1 MNIQMINNLRE
12 KILSELN
19 SLNWIAEV
27 IDGIPAKFWWFPSI
41 YFIFD
46 RIESSV
52 SDSNHHERIY
62 YFRINIFQETTTL
75 WNIQSEKNLCNL
87 LDSVI
92 DCFDRSD
99 LDWLANYI
107 EAVWWNIQPVETD
120 NWPALHW
127 IVLLGIHIPFTL
139 SI

>member
-1 MNIQMINNLRE
+1 MNILMINELRE
-12 KILSELN
+12 KIFSELN
-19 SLNWIAEV
+19 SLDWIAEV
-27 IDGIPAKFWWFPSI
+27 IDGIPAKFWGFPSI
-41 YFIFD
+41 YFVFD

-52 SDSNHHERIY
+52 SDSNHHERVY
-62 YFRINIFQETTTL
+62 YFTINIFQETTTL
-75 WNIQSEKNLCNL
+75 WNVTSEKNLCNL

-92 DCFDRSD
+92 DTFDRSD

-127 IVLLGIHIPFTL
+127 IVLLGIHTFFNL
-139 SI
+139 K

>member
-1 MNIQMINNLRE
+1 MINELRE
-12 KILSELN
+12 KIWSELN
-19 SLNWIAEV
+19 TLSWIAEV
-27 IDGIPAKFWWFPSI
+27 IDWIPVKFWWFPSI
-41 YFIFD
+41 YFVFD

-52 SDSNHHERIY
+52 SDSNHHERVY

-75 WNIQSEKNLCNL
+75 WNIQSEKNLCGL

-127 IVLLGIHIPFTL
+127 IVLLGIHTFFNL
-139 SI
+139 N

>member
-1 MNIQMINNLRE
+1 MNTQMINNLRE

-27 IDGIPAKFWWFPSI
+27 IDWIPAKFWWFPSI

-62 YFRINIFQETTTL
+62 YFRINIFQETTTI
-75 WNIQSEKNLCNL
+75 WNIQ
-87 LDSVI
+87 
-92 DCFDRSD
+92 
-99 LDWLANYI
+99 
-107 EAVWWNIQPVETD
+107 
-120 NWPALHW
+120 
-127 IVLLGIHIPFTL
+127 
-139 SI
+139 

>member
-1 MNIQMINNLRE
+1 VNIYMINELRE
-12 KILSELN
+12 KIWSELN
-19 SLNWIAEV
+19 TLSWIAEV
-27 IDGIPAKFWWFPSI
+27 IDWIPVKFWWFPSI
-41 YFIFD
+41 YFVFD

-52 SDSNHHERIY
+52 SDSNHHERVY

-75 WNIQSEKNLCNL
+75 WNVQSEKNLCNL

-127 IVLLGIHIPFTL
+127 IVLLGIHTFHSL
-139 SI
+139 R

>member
-1 MNIQMINNLRE
+1 MNTQMINNLRE

-27 IDGIPAKFWWFPSI
+27 IDWIPAKFWWFPSI

-127 IVLLGIHIPFTL
+127 IVLLGIHTFFNL
-139 SI
+139 N

>member
-1 MNIQMINNLRE
+1 MNIYMINELRE
-12 KILSELN
+12 KIWSQLNTLS
-19 SLNWIAEV
+19 WIAEV
-27 IDGIPAKFWWFPSI
+27 IDWIPVKFWWFPSI
-41 YFIFD
+41 YFVFD

-52 SDSNHHERIY
+52 SDSNHHERVY

-75 WNIQSEKNLCNL
+75 WNIQSEKNLCSL
-87 LDSVI
+87 LDLVI

-127 IVLLGIHIPFTL
+127 IVLLGIHTFFNL
-139 SI
+139 R

>member
-1 MNIQMINNLRE
+1 MINELRNQIYNE
-12 KILSELN
+12 LSSIN
-19 SLNWIAEV
+19 SVAE
-27 IDGIPAKFWWFPSI
+27 IFDGIPKKFWWFPSI

-62 YFRINIFQETTTL
+62 YFTINIFQETTTL
-75 WNIQSEKNLCNL
+75 WNIQSEKNLCTI

-92 DCFDRSD
+92 DTFDRSD

-107 EAVWWNIQPVETD
+107 EAVWWNIQAVETD
-120 NWPALHW
+120 NWPALHAL
-127 IVLLGIHIPFTL
+127 VVLGIHIPFTL
-139 SI
+139 SM

>member
-1 MNIQMINNLRE
+1 MNIYMINELRE
-12 KILSELN
+12 KIWSELN
-19 SLNWIAEV
+19 TLSWIAEV
-27 IDGIPAKFWWFPSI
+27 IDWIPVKFWWFPSI
-41 YFIFD
+41 YFVFD
-46 RIESSV
+46 RIESGV
-52 SDSNHHERIY
+52 SDSNHHERVY

-75 WNIQSEKNLCNL
+75 WNIQSEKNLCSL

-127 IVLLGIHIPFTL
+127 IVLLGIHTFHSL
-139 SI
+139 R

>member
-1 MNIQMINNLRE
+1 VNTQMINNLRE

-27 IDGIPAKFWWFPSI
+27 IDWIPVKFWWFPSI
-41 YFIFD
+41 YFVFD

-52 SDSNHHERIY
+52 SDSNHHERVY

-75 WNIQSEKNLCNL
+75 WNIQSEKNLCSL

-107 EAVWWNIQPVETD
+107 EAVWGNIQAVETD
-120 NWPALHW
+120 NWPALHG
-127 IVLLGIHIPFTL
+127 IVLLGIHTFHSL
-139 SI
+139 R

>member
-1 MNIQMINNLRE
+1 MINELRE
-12 KILSELN
+12 KIWSELN
-19 SLNWIAEV
+19 TLSWIAEV
-27 IDGIPAKFWWFPSI
+27 VDWIPVKFWWFPSI
-41 YFIFD
+41 YFVFD

-52 SDSNHHERIY
+52 SDSNHHERVY

-75 WNIQSEKNLCNL
+75 WNIQSEKNLCSL

-127 IVLLGIHIPFTL
+127 IVLLGIHMFHSL
-139 SI
+139 R